1 MKFAILVLR
10 WFWHH
15 IAVTVFVFLFPK
27 LHCCLLSL
35 NCTVVE
41 PQLTNN
47 TAGWTVVNVNTLSWS
62 VFHWNHLSHDLVY
75 FTMWAHGGW
84 IPMGPWRGLGSASCS
99 VGMVTVQLWNVTC
112 TSITCYFMFQ
122 GSLAA
127 SSRSHI
133 APHTDSTS
141 DSVLFINHDQQRRE
155 NAMTS
160 QIQV

>member
-1 MKFAILVLR
+1 
-10 WFWHH
+10 
-15 IAVTVFVFLFPK
+15 
-27 LHCCLLSL
+27 
-35 NCTVVE
+35 
-41 PQLTNN
+41 
-47 TAGWTVVNVNTLSWS
+47 
-62 VFHWNHLSHDLVY
+62 
-75 FTMWAHGGW
+75 
-84 IPMGPWRGLGSASCS
+84 
-99 VGMVTVQLWNVTC
+99 
-112 TSITCYFMFQ
+112 MFQ